1 MNPSIEFQKSNVD
14 RYLQQLQ
21 PYTFIQEQTFDPLM
35 RNCKGIWEIATE
47 REWTNFYLPLEEP
60 TIIPIVQEFY
70 LALKEREAARPFY
83 ELRSFVK
90 VRGVKFLFRNIDM
103 EKILRF
109 FTEGKEVWTYKTGI
123 TIPEKCNKEKGTFF
137 LHLITELCKR
147 IGVPM
152 EHLDKEMNPPK
163 KLLGD
168 DMCSAGCGER
178 NKRVKVCRGERL
190 DSLPPCMP
198 WQFRKMTEPT
208 LNAYQS
214 QLNSNANPPICMV
227 TPSLN
232 DNLNGQG
239 ANPHVRGVIDDQD
252 RPI

>member
-1 MNPSIEFQKSNVD
+1 MNLSIEFQKNNVD

-35 RNCKGIWEIATE
+35 RNCNGIWEIATE

-70 LALKEREAARPFY
+70 LALKEREETRPFY

-90 VRGVKFLFRNIDM
+90 VKGVKFLVTKINLKEFRNIDM

-109 FTEGKEVWTYKTGI
+109 LTEGKE
-123 TIPEKCNKEKGTFF
+123 EKGIFF
-137 LHLITELCKR
+137 LHLITELCKK

-152 EHLDKEMNPPK
+152 EQLDKEMNPPK

-168 DMCSAGCGER
+168 DMYSAGCGER

-198 WQFRKMTEPT
+198 WQFRKMTEST

-214 QLNSNANPPICMV
+214 QLNSSCTRKIC
-227 TPSLN
+227 LEKR
-232 DNLNGQG
+232 
-239 ANPHVRGVIDDQD
+239 RGYHGLLELS
-252 RPI
+252 